1 MAEATID
8 GSNALIIIGMHRSGT
23 SLVASIL
30 HSAGLDVGKK
40 LMSAHENNNA
50 KGFFENLEFV
60 RFHEQVLE
68 SLGESKFGWTTKKSI
83 DVPES
88 YTGQVTELLH
98 NNACPGAWGWKDPR
112 TTLFLNF
119 WARRLPQ
126 AKFVFVYR
134 RPWEV
139 IDSLFRRGD
148 PAFQDNPRLAVETW
162 ISYNQA
168 ICDFR
173 SAEKNR
179 GLLAGVQA
187 IVDEPDGFISEI
199 NRRFGMK
206 LSKPKSDIFDESL
219 IERSTQDT
227 EGAVIIRRF
236 FPEAIEL
243 YERLIRESDFQTP
256 QSGSDLNGGTI
267 NDTILSE
274 CFLSEWSGLRRT
286 ERELRQNA
294 KTLYETRSELFH
306 ANETIQAQ
314 ERSRIWKLRNIV
326 HRLRQKQS

>member
-1 MAEATID
+1 MAEVSID

-60 RFHEQVLE
+60 RFHEQVLD
-68 SLGESKFGWTTKKSI
+68 SLGESRFGWTTKNGL
-83 DVPES
+83 DVPDAFA
-88 YTGQVTELLH
+88 GQVTELLT
-98 NNACPGAWGWKDPR
+98 NNVCTGAWGWKDPR

-119 WARRLPQ
+119 WARRLP
-126 AKFVFVYR
+126 AANFVFVYR

-162 ISYNQA
+162 ITYNQA
-168 ICDFR
+168 ICDFLSVDR
-173 SAEKNR
+173 SR
-179 GLLAGVQA
+179 GLLAGVQS
-187 IVDEPDGFISEI
+187 IVDEPDGFVSEI
-199 NRRFGMK
+199 NQRFGMK
-206 LSKPKSDIFDESL
+206 LSKPSSEIFDESL

-227 EGAVIIRRF
+227 EGAVITRRF

-243 YERLIRESDFQTP
+243 YEKLIRESDFHSA
-256 QSGSDLNGGTI
+256 QSKKDLEGGTI
-267 NDTILSE
+267 DDTMLSD
-274 CFLSEWSGLRRT
+274 CFLSEWSGLRRA
-286 ERELRQNA
+286 ERELRLNSKA
-294 KTLYETRSELFH
+294 LYEARSELFH